1 MKSLF
6 IILISSFPL
15 LINAQSNFKTLYQ
28 NDQLNSYPE
37 LTRGEKEKFESSN
50 RLNSNQTFNLKSMTS
65 LHLKHKDIKVKSWS
79 KEGLPEF
86 ISFGKKTN
94 FKSNQQTNH

>member
-65 LHLKHKDIKVKSWS
+65 LHLKHKDIKENKLQIQSA
-79 KEGLPEF
+79 
-86 ISFGKKTN
+86 
-94 FKSNQQTNH
+94 NQPLVMQVQK